1 MTPLAAL
8 AATVLVG
15 ACSAGTRPPGP
26 APLAPRTLSVA
37 PDTRH
42 LTPDTAL
49 ATLWRLGQPFAQF
62 RTLITH
68 RTELW
73 SRNVDIAAV
82 PDALVTRAR
91 RVGNLKL
98 LVTADDDCSDSAN
111 VLPYIAKLAELAP
124 NLELRV
130 VHDSVGYALKA
141 GHRTPDG
148 RTATPTLVVLDGDFN
163 DRGCWVERPAQLQY
177 WYITRGHDVDN
188 DTYRREKLGFYD
200 FDHGTTT
207 LEEVVGVLEAAAA
220 GTPRCG
226 IAPRAW

>member
-1 MTPLAAL
+1 MTPLAAAL
-8 AATVLVG
+8 LLGAA
-15 ACSAGTRPPGP
+15 ACAGP
-26 APLAPRTLSVA
+26 AAPPRPSPLAPRPSSDTLA
-37 PDTRH
+37 
-42 LTPDTAL
+42 A
-49 ATLWRLGQPFAQF
+49 LWRRAQPFAQF
-62 RTLITH
+62 TTLITH
-68 RTELW
+68 RVELW
-73 SRNVDIAAV
+73 HRNQSIAEV

-91 RVGNLKL
+91 RLGSWKL

-111 VLPYIAKLAELAP
+111 TLPYIAKLAELAP

-130 VHDSVGYALKA
+130 LHDSLGYALKA

-148 RTATPTLVVLDGDFN
+148 RTATPTLVVLDASFN

-177 WYITRGHDVDN
+177 WYIHRGRDVDN

-200 FDHGTTT
+200 FDHGAST

-226 IAPRAW
+226 IEPRPW

>member
-1 MTPLAAL
+1 MTPLL
-8 AATVLVG
+8 AAAMLAVAACTSPG
-15 ACSAGTRPPGP
+15 AP
-26 APLAPRTLSVA
+26 ARTSHPAPRTPPSN
-37 PDTRH
+37 DT
-42 LTPDTAL
+42 LTA
-49 ATLWRLGQPFAQF
+49 LWRLGQPFAQF

-73 SRNVDIAAV
+73 RRNVEIAAV

-91 RVGNLKL
+91 RVGNWKL

-130 VHDSVGYALKA
+130 VHDSLGHALKA

-148 RTATPTLVVLDGDFN
+148 RPATPTLVVLDDSFN

-177 WYITRGHDVDN
+177 WYITRGHDVDD